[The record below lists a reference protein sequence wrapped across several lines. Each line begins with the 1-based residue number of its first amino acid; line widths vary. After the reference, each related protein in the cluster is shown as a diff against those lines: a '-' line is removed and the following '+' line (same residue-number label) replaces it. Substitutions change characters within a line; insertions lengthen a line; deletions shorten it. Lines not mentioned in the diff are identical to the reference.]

1 MMKHSYKIAEYL
13 DIVQI
18 SYDEPNSDENFSI
31 IKKYFPFA
39 KRVKNIKGFD
49 NSHSYA
55 ASICEKDWILILDGD
70 LKITSDLLDDLY
82 EYFFLNNDFF
92 DILNKKGPTSWCA
105 KNIING
111 LIYGNGGP
119 KIWPKNILLN
129 VNSHNSGKLD
139 WISEIPYL
147 QMNMWYGYSV
157 INCTPYQA
165 WRAGF
170 RESIKFCWDDK
181 KFSTRNPKKD
191 LNFEN
196 YMRFSYWMNV
206 GRDVL
211 NGIFAI
217 AGSRIGCW
225 DLLAGH
231 ISYDIILD
239 YDNLK
244 KFYEEKYK
252 FLENDMENTERY
264 IQEIGTKLRKY
275 FDIDVIE
282 IDSTVSEW
290 IKKFTL
296 NPKRSNIDMK
306 KINLENILISDFD
319 KKKT

>member
-1 MMKHSYKIAEYL
+1 MKHADKISEFL

-18 SYDEPNSDENFSI
+18 SYDEPNSDENFI
-31 IKKYFPFA
+31 LIKKYFPFA

-55 ASICEKDWILILDGD
+55 ASLCEKKWVLILDGD
-70 LKITSDLLDDLY
+70 LKITSDFFDDLY

-92 DILNKKGPTSWCA
+92 DILNQKGPTSWCA
-105 KNIING
+105 KNIVNG

-119 KIWPKNILLN
+119 KLWPRDILLN
-129 VNSHNSGKLD
+129 VNSHNKGNLD

-157 INCTPYQA
+157 INYTPYQA

-170 RESIKFCWDDK
+170 REAVKFCWDDK
-181 KFSTRNPKKD
+181 KKITRNPKNE

-196 YMRFSYWMNV
+196 YMRFSYWLNI
-206 GRDVL
+206 GRDVP
-211 NGIFAI
+211 NGVYAM
-217 AGSRIGCW
+217 AGARIGSW

-231 ISYDIILD
+231 ISSDLILD
-239 YDNLK
+239 YDNLRN
-244 KFYEEKYK
+244 FYCEKYK
-252 FLENDMENTERY
+252 FLENDIENTEKY
-264 IQEIGTKLRKY
+264 IQEVGTKLRKY
-275 FDIDVIE
+275 FNIDITE
-282 IDSTVSEW
+282 IDHLCSEW

-296 NPKRSNIDMK
+296 NPKRSDINIK
-306 KINLENILISDFD
+306 KIDLENILISDFY